1 MSNVTR
7 KSGEESGNTCLDLG
21 CILAIILFMKLIDEI
36 KKAEEEA
43 EQLKKNAEIEGQKLI
58 EGERECIKKDLA
70 ALEQEKE
77 KLLKKSLQEAKMAA
91 DEAIKKL
98 QMEYKNQRK
107 KIENLC
113 KRNKEKA
120 VKKVQEIII
129 KWPLSQ

>member
-1 MSNVTR
+1 
-7 KSGEESGNTCLDLG
+7 
-21 CILAIILFMKLIDEI
+21 MKLIDEI